1 MTSIRQYGSRVNV
14 RELHLRQKVIALV
27 VTLKTVRSEMC
38 VEENGLADTADFKL
52 ELDFTCGRARDRR
65 GGPVKVSPL

>member
-1 MTSIRQYGSRVNV
+1 M
-14 RELHLRQKVIALV
+14 IALV
-27 VTLKTVRSEMC
+27 VTLKTVGSEMC